1 MLHSLLRVFHAN
13 DGQHGAKG
21 LQVRRVGE
29 PGGRERVSES
39 HRAAGKA
46 MPPRLEAQSMFNDSG
61 GQHPHQPNAR
71 GRLPPL
77 RPSYLQHSAHLLPG
91 QAHVG
96 DHIVHHHRP
105 DEAAS
110 LANYPRKLAPHAQLT
125 SSQARRM
132 SGVTLST
139 TTGQM
144 RLPSRRKGPVHS
156 VAPLASASRT

>member
-96 DHIVHHHRP
+96 GDVVNHHRP
-105 DEAAS
+105 DEVALPAEG
-110 LANYPRKLAPHAQLT
+110 AGAQRGALGL
-125 SSQARRM
+125 
-132 SGVTLST
+132 GVAHLETEKQGGT
-139 TTGQM
+139 RT
-144 RLPSRRKGPVHS
+144 VS
-156 VAPLASASRT
+156 VWGWWRNE